1 VKVPEQEAL
10 GVLAVLAGHARRFR
24 HNVDSAASF
33 AGLSQQVD
41 GQLIFIER
49 AIPPMSPAL
58 RCVVSLTTLFFC
70 VYLAAVIA
78 RLARVIAA
86 NMMKDRSSRP
96 TRCEAAL
103 AQATDAL
110 ALAPMLSVL
119 MIAGRLRAMHLELP
133 DGDPPRW
140 VQLCMYASTAGFF
153 LRFLLNVACGGSK
166 WTEGSLYQRLVQVS
180 YCSAS
185 AVLYGGCAAIVC
197 GILAME
203 ASPPLQSLPL
213 SPMMKS
219 LTTMAVS
226 YIVEC
231 MMLEIMKAAWCVPV
245 GTQAQQKQR
254 GEKWAWEVGEEN
266 PGPGG
271 RGSGST
277 AETFDKLMEALAEKQ
292 QRDLKEQMDLDQVF
306 LQFPLM
312 LCVLLVGISLRAVQ
326 LGLEPQL
333 WACVAMYITTAA
345 IILQALWGVV
355 SAASWMG
362 LLPVSQSF
370 LERVGLA
377 PIAPASPDAGAGCA
391 KISEPASTILKTCW
405 VAIMTC
411 LYVGTAL
418 ILVSV
423 FTIES
428 KPMHSYWPQAEAEHS
443 SFLQAILM
451 VVAHK
456 PISTAMRCTMLLTVF
471 YFGVHMCLMVG
482 RVTRGPVSKWAN
494 SVLGGIQR
502 SLAFAPM
509 LCVTMIACR
518 MRAMQLQVRDPQ
530 QWAQTA
536 MYVAAL
542 AVIIQVACSL
552 CPMVGDSDSNR
563 FDETDVAGK
572 VAAIALLA
580 LRHVAAAT
588 LYVAVAVLVAALLF
602 MEPAA
607 EARA

>member
-1 VKVPEQEAL
+1 VQVPEQQAL
-10 GVLAVLAGHARRFR
+10 GVIAVLAGHARLFR
-24 HNVDSAASF
+24 HNVDSAGSF

-41 GQLIFIER
+41 GQLISV
-49 AIPPMSPAL
+49 AGTIPPMSPAL

-78 RLARVIAA
+78 RLARVVAA
-86 NMMKDRSSRP
+86 NVRKDRSSRP
-96 TRCEAAL
+96 TRCEATL

-110 ALAPMLSVL
+110 ALAPMLAIL

-140 VQLCMYASTAGFF
+140 VQLCMYASTASFF
-153 LRFLLNVACGGSK
+153 LRFLLDVACGGIK
-166 WTEGSLYQRLVQVS
+166 WTEGSLYQRLVQVFH
-180 YCSAS
+180 CSAS
-185 AVLYGGCAAIVC
+185 AVLYGGCAAIVS
-197 GILAME
+197 GILVME
-203 ASPPLQSLPL
+203 ASSSLRTPPL
-213 SPMMKS
+213 SPMMQC

-226 YIVEC
+226 YLVEC
-231 MMLEIMKAAWCVPV
+231 LILEIMKAAWCVPV
-245 GTQAQQKQR
+245 GAQVQQKPR

-266 PGPGG
+266 LDLGG

-333 WACVAMYITTAA
+333 WACVAMYVTTTA
-345 IILQALWGVV
+345 IVLQALWGIV

-362 LLPVSQSF
+362 QLPVSQSF
-370 LERVGLA
+370 LERLGLA

-391 KISEPASTILKTCW
+391 KISEPASTILNVCW
-405 VAIMTC
+405 VIIMTC
-411 LYVGTAL
+411 LCVGTAL
-418 ILVSV
+418 TLVSV

-428 KPMHSYWPQAEAEHS
+428 KPMDSYWPQAEVKQN

-451 VVAHK
+451 AYSVK
-456 PISTAMRCTMLLTVF
+456 PISTAMRCTMLLTVV

-482 RVTRGPVSKWAN
+482 RVMRGPVSKWGN
-494 SVLGGIQR
+494 SVSGGIQR

-509 LCVTMIACR
+509 LCVTMITCR
-518 MRAMQLQVRDPQ
+518 MRAMQLRVRDPQ

-542 AVIIQVACSL
+542 AVIVQVASSL
-552 CPMVGDSDSNR
+552 CPSVGDSDSNR

-572 VAAIALLA
+572 VGAIALLA

-588 LYVAVAVLVAALLF
+588 LYVAVAILIVALLF

-607 EARA
+607 EART

>member
-1 VKVPEQEAL
+1 MQVPEQQAL

-41 GQLIFIER
+41 GQLMFVAG

-86 NMMKDRSSRP
+86 NVKKDRSSRP
-96 TRCEAAL
+96 TRTEAAI

-133 DGDPPRW
+133 YGDPPRW

-153 LRFLLNVACGGSK
+153 LRFLLDVACGDSK
-166 WTEGSLYQRLVQVS
+166 GTEGSLYQRLVQVS
-180 YCSAS
+180 HWVAS
-185 AVLYGGCAAIVC
+185 AILYGGCAAIVS
-197 GILAME
+197 GILAMD
-203 ASPPLQSLPL
+203 SSSLLRTPPL
-213 SPMMKS
+213 SPMMQCV
-219 LTTMAVS
+219 TIMAVS
-226 YIVEC
+226 YLVEC
-231 MMLEIMKAAWCVPV
+231 LILEIMKAVWCVPV
-245 GTQAQQKQR
+245 GAQVQQKQR

-266 PGPGG
+266 LDLGG

-333 WACVAMYITTAA
+333 WASVAMYVTTTA
-345 IILQALWGVV
+345 IVLQAVWVTV

-362 LLPVSQSF
+362 MLPVSQSF
-370 LERVGLA
+370 LERIGLA

-391 KISEPASTILKTCW
+391 KMSEPAGTILNVCW
-405 VAIMTC
+405 VFLMTC

-428 KPMHSYWPQAEAEHS
+428 KPMQSYWPPDEAKQH
-443 SFLQAILM
+443 SFLQAVFKALT
-451 VVAHK
+451 VK
-456 PISTAMRCTMLLTVF
+456 PISTAMRCTMLLTVV

-482 RVTRGPVSKWAN
+482 RVMRGPVSKWAN

-518 MRAMQLQVRDPQ
+518 LRAMQLQVRDPQ
-530 QWAQTA
+530 QWAQSA

-542 AVIIQVACSL
+542 AVIVQVACSL
-552 CPMVGDSDSNR
+552 YPMVGDSDSNR

-572 VAAIALLA
+572 VGAIALLA

-588 LYVAVAVLVAALLF
+588 LYVAVAILIVALLF